1 MLSRVI
7 GAIEMIQGCKVE
19 KNITVLKFDVGG
31 GVKAGVEDVNSAYK

>member
-1 MLSRVI
+1 MLCRVI

-31 GVKAGVEDVNSAYK
+31 GVKAGDEDVNSV